1 MKINPVEYTA
11 DLGRRV
17 HIGLQNWCDK
27 HTAEPAQRQIMLST
41 AAITFAALTFSM
53 GASAG
58 GEGFAGM
65 LDTGATQADS
75 GSNSLARIFK
85 FLGFGGAAYGGFN
98 WWKKGQ
104 DGARSDIKATQ
115 IFIPI
120 LAGAGIGG
128 IGYLMGKAGETVG
141 MATSTYGQVPQ

>member
-1 MKINPVEYTA
+1 MKFSPVEYTG
-11 DLGRRV
+11 DLGRRAL
-17 HIGLQNWCDK
+17 IGLQNWCEK
-27 HTAEPAQRQIMLST
+27 HTAEPGQRQIMLAT
-41 AAITFAALTFSM
+41 AAVTFTALAFST
-53 GASAG
+53 GASAA

-75 GSNSLARIFK
+75 GKNSLAKIFQ

-104 DGARSDIKATQ
+104 EGARSDIKATQ
-115 IFIPI
+115 IFIPM

-128 IGYLMGKAGETVG
+128 IGFLMGKAGETVG
-141 MATSTYGQVPQ
+141 MATSTFGQVPQ